1 MKEFFSFLSGVLVG
15 AVVALLFAPMTGEDL
30 RRQIQ
35 EEADAELKRVDAEWQ
50 KVLGQ
55 INKTVEETQA
65 ELKAYIEKAQSE
77 ATEEEEEKAA
87 A

>member
-50 KVLGQ
+50 KVLTQ
-55 INKTVEETQA
+55 INKTVEDTQA

-77 ATEEEEEKAA
+77 PIGKDGEKAA